1 MSHIY
6 QQLAPGFGDILPG
19 NFVVPQ
25 NPLHP
30 GTMDGVRVPHVGE
43 LMPAR
48 FAEPENPL
56 LNALQGRIMPGNGG
70 CGSCSGMG
78 ALDLSSIT
86 TSVSSWAS
94 SQPWTTWAVIGA
106 AAIGVFYLSGRGSS
120 GSAYRQEKREMM
132 AKLRAKYRRRGRRM
146 IAAAG

>member
-1 MSHIY
+1 MQVY

-25 NPLHP
+25 NPISHP
-30 GTMDGVRVPHVGE
+30 MAGVRIPHVGE

-56 LNALQGRIMPGNGG
+56 LNALAGRTMPGSGG
-70 CGSCSGMG
+70 CGSCAGGMG

-86 TSVSSWAS
+86 GSVSSWAS

-106 AAIGVFYLSGRGSS
+106 AAVGVFMLMGRGSS
-120 GSAYRQEKREMM
+120 RTAYQREKREAM
-132 AKLRAKYRRRGRRM
+132 ARLREKYPRRGRRM
-146 IAAAG
+146 LEAAA